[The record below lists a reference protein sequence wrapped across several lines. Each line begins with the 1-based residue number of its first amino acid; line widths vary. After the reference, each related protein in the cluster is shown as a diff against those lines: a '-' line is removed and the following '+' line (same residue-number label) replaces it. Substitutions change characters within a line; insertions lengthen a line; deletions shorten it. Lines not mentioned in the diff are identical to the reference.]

1 MFHIT
6 KDTAMFIREKL
17 PEVHIRKTMKNH
29 TSKRGNY
36 YVEETLEVL
45 KLLNEYK
52 IQKITIKI

>member
-52 IQKITIKI
+52 IKKLR